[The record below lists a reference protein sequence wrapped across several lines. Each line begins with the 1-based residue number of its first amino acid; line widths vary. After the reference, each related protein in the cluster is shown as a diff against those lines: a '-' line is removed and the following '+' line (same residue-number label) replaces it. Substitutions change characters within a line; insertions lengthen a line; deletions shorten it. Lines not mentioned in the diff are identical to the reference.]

1 MSRTAAIAAL
11 VLLVLAAGGAALYR
25 FALPG
30 LSSAR
35 PTPPVIEM
43 EVATWLLVAQR
54 AARSRRA
61 RQSPEA

>member
-11 VLLVLAAGGAALYR
+11 VLLVLAAGGAAFYH

-35 PTPPVIEM
+35 PTPPVIET
-43 EVATWLLVAQR
+43 EVATWLLFTAYRRNLPR
-54 AARSRRA
+54 A
-61 RQSPEA
+61 PIP